1 MVELEN
7 LESLKELGDNSA
19 SMVVE
24 SLSEMLCMAVEM
36 DVSAVHVDT
45 IKSIPDILKLTGDT
59 IVGAYVGFSGKLS
72 GTVLT
77 ILSIES
83 AREMADIMLA
93 GMDEDDPQDYLT
105 EMQESAILE
114 IGNILTSPF
123 IDVMADA
130 LSLELTQSPPA
141 IACNT
146 LGSLISLS
154 MDGASESDL
163 AIVFNSALHV
173 VDQNINCNI
182 LMLPDPDNVEAMIR
196 DIRSL
201 NLTSEDS

>member
-7 LESLKELGDNSA
+7 LEALKEMGDNSA

-45 IKSIPDILKLTGDT
+45 IKGIPDILKLSGDV
-59 IVGAYVGFSGKLS
+59 IVGAYVGFSGKIS

-77 ILSIES
+77 VLSVES
-83 AREMADIMLA
+83 AREMADILLA
-93 GMDEDDPQDYLT
+93 GMDEEEPLEYLT

-130 LSLELTQSPPA
+130 LSMELTQSPPA
-141 IACNT
+141 IACDALN
-146 LGSLISLS
+146 SLINQSLN
-154 MDGASESDL
+154 GSDDSDF

-182 LMLPDPDNVEAMIR
+182 LMLPDPGNIEVMLGDLGSLKSEAP
-196 DIRSL
+196 
-201 NLTSEDS
+201 

>member
-7 LESLKELGDNSA
+7 LESLKEMGDNSA
-19 SMVVE
+19 AMVVE
-24 SLSEMLCMAVEM
+24 SLSEMLCMDVEM

-141 IACNT
+141 IACDT
-146 LGSLISLS
+146 LSALISQS
-154 MDGASESDL
+154 MDGASEKDL

-182 LMLPDPDNVEAMIR
+182 LMLPDPDNVEAMIN
-196 DIRSL
+196 DIGSL
-201 NLTSEDS
+201 NITPADS

>member
-45 IKSIPDILKLTGDT
+45 IKSIPDILKLTSDA

-196 DIRSL
+196 DIGSL

>member
-7 LESLKELGDNSA
+7 LESIKAMGDSSA
-19 SMVVE
+19 AMVVE
-24 SLSEMLCMAVEM
+24 SLSEMLCMDVEM

-45 IKSIPDILKLTGDT
+45 IESIPDVLKLADDT
-59 IVGAYVGFSGKLS
+59 VVGAYVGFAGNVA

-77 ILSIES
+77 ILSVES
-83 AREMADIMLA
+83 ARAMADIMLA
-93 GMDEDDPQDYLT
+93 GMDEEEPTGILT

-130 LSLELTQSPPA
+130 MSMELTQSPPA
-141 IACNT
+141 IACDR
-146 LGSLISLS
+146 LSALIEISL
-154 MDGASESDL
+154 DEGAKDDV

-173 VDQNINCNI
+173 VDQNIDCNI
-182 LMLPDPDNVEAMIR
+182 LMLPNPGTV
-196 DIRSL
+196 
-201 NLTSEDS
+201 NLLFEQL

>member
-7 LESLKELGDNSA
+7 LETLKEMGDNSA
-19 SMVVE
+19 SIVME

-36 DVSAVHVDT
+36 DVSAVHVEM
-45 IKSIPDILKLTGDT
+45 IKGIPDILKLPIDVV
-59 IVGAYVGFSGKLS
+59 VGAYVGFSGKIS

-83 AREMADIMLA
+83 ARGMADILLA
-93 GMDEDDPQDYLT
+93 GMDDEAPLEYLT

-114 IGNILTSPF
+114 IGNIMTSPF

-130 LSLELTQSPPA
+130 LSMELTQSPPA
-141 IACNT
+141 IACDT
-146 LGSLISLS
+146 LSSLISLS
-154 MDGASESDL
+154 VNGSDDSDF

-182 LMLPDPDNVEAMIR
+182 LMLPDPGNVEMMLGELG
-196 DIRSL
+196 SL
-201 NLTSEDS
+201 KSEAS

>member
-45 IKSIPDILKLTGDT
+45 IKSIPDILKLTSDA

>member
-7 LESLKELGDNSA
+7 LETLKEMGDNSA
-19 SMVVE
+19 SMVME

-36 DVSAVHVDT
+36 DVSAVHVEM
-45 IKSIPDILKLTGDT
+45 IKGIPEILKLPGDV
-59 IVGAYVGFSGKLS
+59 IVGAYVGFSGKIS

-83 AREMADIMLA
+83 AREMADILLA
-93 GMDEDDPQDYLT
+93 GMDDDEPLEYLT

-114 IGNILTSPF
+114 IGNIMTSPF

-130 LSLELTQSPPA
+130 LSMELTQSPPA
-141 IACNT
+141 IACET
-146 LGSLISLS
+146 LSSLISLS
-154 MDGASESDL
+154 MDGSDDSDF

-182 LMLPDPDNVEAMIR
+182 LMLPDPGNVEMMLG
-196 DIRSL
+196 DLGSL
-201 NLTSEDS
+201 MPTSEAS

>member
-7 LESLKELGDNSA
+7 LETLKEMGDNSA
-19 SMVVE
+19 SIVME

-36 DVSAVHVDT
+36 DVSAVHVDM
-45 IKSIPDILKLTGDT
+45 IKGIPDILKLPGDT

-77 ILSIES
+77 ILSVES

-93 GMDEDDPQDYLT
+93 GMDDEEPLEYLT

-130 LSLELTQSPPA
+130 LSLELTQSPPV
-141 IACNT
+141 IACDT
-146 LGSLISLS
+146 LSSLISLS
-154 MDGASESDL
+154 MNGASESDF

-182 LMLPDPDNVEAMIR
+182 LMLPDPDNVETMIN
-196 DIRSL
+196 DIGSL
-201 NLTSEDS
+201 KSVSEAS

>member
-7 LESLKELGDNSA
+7 LETLKEMGDNSA
-19 SMVVE
+19 SIVME

-36 DVSAVHVDT
+36 DVSAVHVDM
-45 IKSIPDILKLTGDT
+45 IKGIPDILKLPGDT

-77 ILSIES
+77 ILSVES

-93 GMDEDDPQDYLT
+93 GMDDEEPLEYLT

-130 LSLELTQSPPA
+130 LSLELTQSPPV
-141 IACNT
+141 IACDT
-146 LGSLISLS
+146 LSSLISLS
-154 MDGASESDL
+154 MNGASESDF

-182 LMLPDPDNVEAMIR
+182 LMLPDPDNVETMIN
-196 DIRSL
+196 DIGSL
-201 NLTSEDS
+201 KSASEAS

>member
-83 AREMADIMLA
+83 AREMADVMLA

-141 IACNT
+141 IACDT
-146 LGSLISLS
+146 LSSLISLA

-196 DIRSL
+196 DIGSL
-201 NLTSEDS
+201 NLAAEDS

>member
-1 MVELEN
+1 MVELAN
-7 LESLKELGDNSA
+7 LETLKEMGDNSA
-19 SMVVE
+19 SMVME

-36 DVSAVHVDT
+36 DVSVVHVEM
-45 IKSIPDILKLTGDT
+45 IKGIPDILKLPIDVV
-59 IVGAYVGFSGKLS
+59 VGAYVGFSGKIS

-83 AREMADIMLA
+83 AREMADILLA
-93 GMDEDDPQDYLT
+93 GMDEDEPLEFLT

-114 IGNILTSPF
+114 IGNIMTSPF

-141 IACNT
+141 IACDT
-146 LGSLISLS
+146 LSSLISLS
-154 MDGASESDL
+154 MDGASESDF

-182 LMLPDPDNVEAMIR
+182 LMLPDTGNVETMIN
-196 DIRSL
+196 DLGSL
-201 NLTSEDS
+201 KSTPETS

>member
-1 MVELEN
+1 MVELES
-7 LESLKELGDNSA
+7 LETLKEMGDNSA

-45 IKSIPDILKLTGDT
+45 IKGIPDILKLSGDV
-59 IVGAYVGFSGKLS
+59 IVGAYVGFSGKIS

-77 ILSIES
+77 VLSVES
-83 AREMADIMLA
+83 AREMADILLA
-93 GMDEDDPQDYLT
+93 GMDEEEPLEYLT

-130 LSLELTQSPPA
+130 LSMELTQSPPA
-141 IACNT
+141 IACDALN
-146 LGSLISLS
+146 SLINQSLN
-154 MDGASESDL
+154 GSDDSDF

-182 LMLPDPDNVEAMIR
+182 LMLPDPGNIEVMLGDLGSLKSEA
-196 DIRSL
+196 S
-201 NLTSEDS
+201 

>member
-7 LESLKELGDNSA
+7 LESIKAMGDSSA
-19 SMVVE
+19 AMVVE
-24 SLSEMLCMAVEM
+24 SLSEMLCMDVEM

-45 IKSIPDILKLTGDT
+45 IEGIPEILKLADGT
-59 IVGAYVGFSGKLS
+59 IVGAYVGFAGNVS

-77 ILSIES
+77 ILSVES
-83 AREMADIMLA
+83 ARAMADIMLA
-93 GMDEDDPQDYLT
+93 GMDEEEPTGYLT

-130 LSLELTQSPPA
+130 MSMELTQSPPA
-141 IACNT
+141 IACDR
-146 LGSLISLS
+146 LSALIEISL
-154 MDGASESDL
+154 DEGAKDDV

-173 VDQNINCNI
+173 VDQNIDCNI
-182 LMLPDPDNVEAMIR
+182 LMLPNPGTV
-196 DIRSL
+196 
-201 NLTSEDS
+201 NLLFEQL

>member
-1 MVELEN
+1 M
-7 LESLKELGDNSA
+7 GDNSA
-19 SMVVE
+19 SMVME

-36 DVSAVHVDT
+36 DVSVVHVEM
-45 IKSIPDILKLTGDT
+45 IKGIPDILKLPIDVV
-59 IVGAYVGFSGKLS
+59 VGAYVGFSGKIS

-83 AREMADIMLA
+83 AREMADILLA
-93 GMDEDDPQDYLT
+93 GMDDDEPLEYLT

-114 IGNILTSPF
+114 IGNIMTSPF

-130 LSLELTQSPPA
+130 LSMELTQSPPA
-141 IACNT
+141 IACET

-154 MDGASESDL
+154 MDGANESDF

-182 LMLPDPDNVEAMIR
+182 LMLPDPGNVEMMLG
-196 DIRSL
+196 DLGSL
-201 NLTSEDS
+201 KSEAS

>member
-1 MVELEN
+1 MVELAN
-7 LESLKELGDNSA
+7 LETLKEMGDNSA

-36 DVSAVHVDT
+36 DVSAVHVDA
-45 IKSIPDILKLTGDT
+45 IKSIPDILKLSGDT

-93 GMDEDDPQDYLT
+93 GMDEDDPLDYLT

-114 IGNILTSPF
+114 IGNIMTSPF

-141 IACNT
+141 IACDT

-154 MDGASESDL
+154 MDGASESDF

-182 LMLPDPDNVEAMIR
+182 LMLPDTGNVETMIN
-196 DIRSL
+196 DLGSL
-201 NLTSEDS
+201 KSTPETS

>member
-7 LESLKELGDNSA
+7 LETLKGMGDNSA
-19 SMVVE
+19 AIVME
-24 SLSEMLCMAVEM
+24 SLSEMLCMEVEM

-45 IKSIPDILKLTGDT
+45 IKSIPEVLELPDGV
-59 IVGAYVGFSGKLS
+59 IVGASVGFSGDIA

-77 ILSIES
+77 ILSVES
-83 AREMADIMLA
+83 ARKMADILLA
-93 GMDEDDPQDYLT
+93 GMDEEEPTGVLT

-130 LSLELTQSPPA
+130 TSMVLTQSPPS
-141 IACNT
+141 IACDT
-146 LGSLISLS
+146 LSTLIDQSMGGSQIS
-154 MDGASESDL
+154 DF

-173 VDQNINCNI
+173 VNQDIDCNI
-182 LMLPDPDNVEAMIR
+182 LMLPDPDKIELLFK
-196 DIRSL
+196 SL
-201 NLTSEDS
+201 

>member
-45 IKSIPDILKLTGDT
+45 IKSIPDILKLTGDA

-83 AREMADIMLA
+83 AREMADVMLA
-93 GMDEDDPQDYLT
+93 GMDENDPLDYLT

-141 IACNT
+141 IACDT

-154 MDGASESDL
+154 MDGANENDL

-196 DIRSL
+196 DIGSL